1 MTILLRGQKAVLYC
15 ILASR
20 LLGGAHALAERQS
33 SNCDSDMRPTH
44 VELATGDQSTA
55 NHLQLSR
62 KIASGVSINLD
73 VCAADL
79 TVKGSSSDVF
89 QVAVD
94 IGNSAPKLTAIDYLK
109 TLDITPQSVA
119 LQLDLPK
126 KARAKVVVVV
136 PMTTSKV
143 DVNLVRGDL
152 SFETDRIR
160 GERSIN
166 VVDGHVDLLANA
178 DSFANLQVDVVMGSF
193 HDHRKGGEDHR
204 FMVSQ
209 SQTGTGAGSIEI
221 NVVAGSVD
229 LRPWD

>member
-1 MTILLRGQKAVLYC
+1 
-15 ILASR
+15 
-20 LLGGAHALAERQS
+20 
-33 SNCDSDMRPTH
+33 
-44 VELATGDQSTA
+44 
-55 NHLQLSR
+55 
-62 KIASGVSINLD
+62 
-73 VCAADL
+73 
-79 TVKGSSSDVF
+79 
-89 QVAVD
+89 
-94 IGNSAPKLTAIDYLK
+94 
-109 TLDITPQSVA
+109 
-119 LQLDLPK
+119 
-126 KARAKVVVVV
+126 
-136 PMTTSKV
+136 
-143 DVNLVRGDL
+143 L